1 MNTQTRRIAGFMS
14 AESIYSLAFYVVMVA
29 AIAGVGAGVMVK
41 KDSAKAAAA
50 ISLLRANYMAE
61 GATLGYTPP
70 GTPADVVRLSGNLLQ
85 LTAVPDAVLPGDS
98 AIVTLLPKTGGTAPT
113 GFIIHV
119 TDITKPDICSAVAGV
134 GFGTWEG
141 MAVAAVTAG
150 ATVAQATGQALRT
163 ACTAAGPGAGLPVTL
178 AFVSN

>member
-70 GTPADVVRLSGNLLQ
+70 GTAADVVRLSGNLLQ
-85 LTAVPDAVLPGDS
+85 LAGAVPDAVLPGDS

-119 TDITKPDICSAVAGV
+119 TGITKPDICSAVAGV

-141 MAVAAVTAG
+141 MATSSVTAG
-150 ATVAQATGQALRT
+150 STVGQATGQALRT
-163 ACTAAGPGAGLPVTL
+163 ACTGAGPTAAAVTL
-178 AFVSN
+178 AFISN

>member
-1 MNTQTRRIAGFMS
+1 MSMNNRKIAGFMS

-61 GATLGYTPP
+61 GATLGYA
-70 GTPADVVRLSGNLLQ
+70 PAGNNAEVVRLSGNLLN
-85 LTAVPDAVLPGDS
+85 AGAIVPGD
-98 AIVTLLPKTGGTAPT
+98 AAVVTVLPKTGGTAPT
-113 GFIIHV
+113 GFAILV
-119 TDITKPDICSAVAGV
+119 TGLEKPDICSAIAGV
-134 GFGTWEG
+134 GFGTWAG
-141 MAVAAVTAG
+141 IAASTVTAG
-150 ATVAQATGQALRT
+150 ATVTQATGADLRT
-163 ACTAAGPGAGLPVTL
+163 ACVAAGPTAAAVTL